1 MATSKNKSTKVLSTV
16 PTILGRLL
24 GFELPTRSINDA
36 ALAAVWT
43 EIGAENADF
52 AAAFGKSRPEAPG
65 NSKRAFLRAMASMT
79 MRGQNPDER
88 IVSGQR
94 RLPLDPMTDAEG
106 KLLTDPTT
114 GRVRGYVV
122 VVDELSAAGKAKA
135 GLSETLPAFA
145 LHRGAREADAMLAQG
160 IVSWNGSAPVF
171 STSYLESEIRASYA
185 DFAANPTD
193 QDLRPVIVEMIART
207 LPLYVKGRT
216 VQFVGAEHDA
226 TINAV
231 VSILRAS
238 GADDFFVAAV
248 NSGDPITQETLAA
261 AFMRETERK
270 MTEIGAKISADLG
283 TDGVREKTF
292 AGYGEALKDLRAW
305 GLYHGT
311 LLQIASDDMG
321 ARIAEMEKLVLDAA
335 RGVVAGK
342 AAKKTATAPATGAK
356 GAKSAPLTR
365 VCPHEGCARKLTG
378 VMVKAPYCGHCGKP
392 LPAFVAPVAEV
403 APVETSPVSV
413 ADDSA
418 APLEVETAPEAS
430 PDGSQTHTLDASDPF
445 AG

>member
-311 LLQIASDDMG
+311 LLQIASEDMST
-321 ARIAEMEKLVLDAA
+321 RIAEMEKLVTEA
-335 RGVVAGK
+335 
-342 AAKKTATAPATGAK
+342 ATGIA
-356 GAKSAPLTR
+356 GAKSAKKSATPKADKAGKVTLSR
-365 VCPHEGCARKLTG
+365 VCPHDGCARKLTG

-392 LPAFVAPVAEV
+392 LPQFVAPVAEV